1 MIHQV
6 VLTDQAHRDLLQA
19 CTWWAE
25 NRSAEQ
31 AERWY
36 DGFAKAILS
45 LATDPERRPLAPE
58 SQDLPYEIRQ
68 LNYGLGRRPTHRAVF
83 TIRPNM
89 VLILRVRHLAQ
100 KPLSPEDV

>member
-6 VLTDQAHRDLLQA
+6 FLTDRAHRDLLEA

-45 LATDPERRPLAPE
+45 LATAPERCPLAPE
-58 SQDLPYEIRQ
+58 NQVLPYEIRQ
-68 LNYGLGRRPTHRAVF
+68 LNSGLVRRPTHRAIF

>member
-1 MIHQV
+1 MTLAV
-6 VLTDQAHRDLLQA
+6 FLTDRADRDLVQA

-36 DGFAKAILS
+36 DGFSRAILS
-45 LATDPERRPLAPE
+45 LATNPERCPLAPE
-58 SQDLPYEIRQ
+58 NEALRYEVRQ
-68 LNYGLGRRPTHRAVF
+68 LSYGLGRRPTHRAVF
-83 TIRPNM
+83 TIRGNM

-100 KPLSPEDV
+100 QPLSPGDT